1 MRLFLLF
8 LYVCASGSFVWFIFL
23 VEDIIPSST
32 GKFAM
37 FLVQGI
43 KRMHGACYHND
54 TTMKII
60 LIFILQLHN
69 LAITINDQHRNLD
82 P

>member
-43 KRMHGACYHND
+43 KRIHGACYHRNAPSL
-54 TTMKII
+54 KIPKG
-60 LIFILQLHN
+60 LIVS
-69 LAITINDQHRNLD
+69 R
-82 P
+82 